1 MKNDLSFFKDLYIQT
16 ANEYLANLQ
25 NGIRQL
31 PSNPKN
37 NELIN
42 QIYID
47 VHSLKSQSIAMGYK
61 NTGVLSGVIEHIF
74 KTVKDGKIQVSDK
87 LITLILNS
95 VEKLKSSVNKIQTDN
110 REIDLSEQFERLK
123 RELELKI
130 NF

>member
-61 NTGVLSGVIEHIF
+61 NTGVLSR
-74 KTVKDGKIQVSDK
+74 
-87 LITLILNS
+87 LI
-95 VEKLKSSVNKIQTDN
+95 
-110 REIDLSEQFERLK
+110 
-123 RELELKI
+123 
-130 NF
+130 